1 MKVALVENYG
11 ADFLN
16 SRLRFGLYLRS
27 QGCQVIAVIPDD
39 GFATR
44 IQEQGIEVRTVDK
57 NIRKRTPLN
66 VLRYFRSIYKIFT
79 KEKFDVIHFYSLQ
92 PNLIGTPAAFL
103 GGINKTFVNHITG
116 LGMVFTSDSI
126 KYKMLQFITVSGY
139 KFNSKVC
146 KAGLIFQN
154 SQDQKQLALFE
165 RSVVICG
172 SAVNEDKFNLNSILP
187 EYLNELKNELNIND
201 GTTILFVSRLL
212 KQKGLQYLVEGLKKY
227 NMLNSKKINLII
239 VGWPDPENPDS
250 FNQEE
255 IGVFSQIERIQY
267 LGKRDDVNYLIQ
279 LADIAALPTFYRE
292 GTPRFLL
299 EAMTMGK
306 AILTTDM
313 PGCDHLVGSD
323 NNGIIISPRNS
334 KSIIRA
340 LEQFENMNLIEM
352 GKYSRKLYFEK
363 FSEAVVYSSIFKFYS
378 QILKQR

>member
-1 MKVALVENYG
+1 
-11 ADFLN
+11 
-16 SRLRFGLYLRS
+16 
-27 QGCQVIAVIPDD
+27 
-39 GFATR
+39 
-44 IQEQGIEVRTVDK
+44 
-57 NIRKRTPLN
+57 
-66 VLRYFRSIYKIFT
+66 
-79 KEKFDVIHFYSLQ
+79 
-92 PNLIGTPAAFL
+92 
-103 GGINKTFVNHITG
+103 
-116 LGMVFTSDSI
+116 
-126 KYKMLQFITVSGY
+126 
-139 KFNSKVC
+139 
-146 KAGLIFQN
+146 
-154 SQDQKQLALFE
+154 
-165 RSVVICG
+165 
-172 SAVNEDKFNLNSILP
+172 
-187 EYLNELKNELNIND
+187 
-201 GTTILFVSRLL
+201 
-212 KQKGLQYLVEGLKKY
+212 
-227 NMLNSKKINLII
+227 MLNSKKINLII